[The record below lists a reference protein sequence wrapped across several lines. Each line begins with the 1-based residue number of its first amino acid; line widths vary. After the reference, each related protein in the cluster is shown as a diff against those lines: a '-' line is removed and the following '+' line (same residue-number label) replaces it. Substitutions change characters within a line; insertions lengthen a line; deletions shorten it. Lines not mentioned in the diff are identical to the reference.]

1 MRINKNILMILGV
14 CIFLTYTPVSADM
27 APPAQPPGSLP
38 EPASA
43 TKVQMVSEIVDIRVQ
58 NTGPLYYSDS
68 KRMAVN
74 ASVQAKFF
82 MKNQGQSDEKMNAR
96 FPLSNYRRWGDGYSG
111 NPEIQ
116 NLKIRVDEKEVQWTA
131 SEEPQSA
138 GKETPFVRWANFS
151 ITFPA
156 GKTVEVEMSYKMQ
169 STGWL
174 PVAEFG
180 YILETG
186 AGWYGPISKGVIN
199 LILPYDP
206 APGKNVN
213 LRESSPGSKIDGGN
227 TLSWTFSD
235 LEPTPQDNWHAEVI
249 APETWWSIQSL
260 REKSSEE
267 AGNETYLTQL
277 IEKYSTIIYGKG
289 LWVIN
294 PGYIEMAMECRTAYE
309 KLIEIKTDD
318 ARAAA
323 EYAGLLYAIYQN
335 DDSSIAEKPS
345 IEDIYTA
352 LNQAYMLDP
361 ENMEVS
367 QLYEE
372 LKKADAQ
379 LPPLGMKPTPK
390 KIKATI
396 QAPPPSKTIFKP
408 IEDLLK
414 DEEQV
419 IFLGMAAVALL
430 IGGFV
435 LGTILQNKS
444 RK

>member
-1 MRINKNILMILGV
+1 MRVNKKILMLLGV
-14 CIFLTYTPVSADM
+14 CIFFTYTPVSADM

-38 EPASA
+38 EPANA

-58 NTGPLYYSDS
+58 NTGPLYYGDS

-82 MKNQGQSDEKMNAR
+82 MKNQGEGDEKMNAR

-116 NLKIRVDEKEVQWTA
+116 NLIIYVDEKEVQWTV
-131 SEEPQSA
+131 SEGPQAA
-138 GKETPFVRWANFS
+138 GKESPSVRWANFS
-151 ITFPA
+151 ITFPV
-156 GKTVEVEMSYKMQ
+156 GKTVEVEMSYQMQ

-174 PVAEFG
+174 PLAEFG

-186 AGWYGPISKGVIN
+186 AGWYGPIGNGVIN
-199 LILPYDP
+199 LILPYDAVP
-206 APGKNVN
+206 AENVN
-213 LRESSPGSKIDGGN
+213 LRDSSSGSEIVSKN
-227 TLSWTFSD
+227 TLSWAFSD
-235 LEPTPQDNWHAEVI
+235 LEPTPQDNWHAEII
-249 APETWWSIQSL
+249 APETWQTIVSL
-260 REKSSEE
+260 KEKSSKEPE
-267 AGNETYLTQL
+267 NETWLTQV
-277 IEKYSTIIYGKG
+277 IEKYSSIIYGKG

-294 PGYIEMAMECRTAYE
+294 PGYLELAMECRKAYE
-309 KLIEIKTDD
+309 KLIDIKTDD
-318 ARAAA
+318 ARTAT
-323 EYAGLLYAIYQN
+323 EYAGLLFAIHQN
-335 DDSSIAEKPS
+335 PDGSLANKPS
-345 IEDIYTA
+345 IEDIHTA
-352 LNQAYMLDP
+352 LNQAYLLDP

-379 LPPLGMKPTPK
+379 LPPLGIKPTPK

-396 QAPPPSKTIFKP
+396 QAPPPSKSILRP

-419 IFLGMAAVALL
+419 IFLGMVAVVLL

-435 LGTILQNKS
+435 FGTILQNRS